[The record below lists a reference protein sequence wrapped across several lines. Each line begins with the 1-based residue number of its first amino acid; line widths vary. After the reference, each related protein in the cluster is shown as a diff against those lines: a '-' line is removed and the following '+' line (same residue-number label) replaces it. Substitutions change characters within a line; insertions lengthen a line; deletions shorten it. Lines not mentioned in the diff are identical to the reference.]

1 MQAAEL
7 QVILDFQCLLK
18 HLRAAVDVVAKAPLY
33 LAGTEETLGTEGT
46 EDTAGQD
53 GHWEA
58 QLSLF
63 W

>member
-53 GHWEA
+53 GHW
-58 QLSLF
+58 
-63 W
+63 